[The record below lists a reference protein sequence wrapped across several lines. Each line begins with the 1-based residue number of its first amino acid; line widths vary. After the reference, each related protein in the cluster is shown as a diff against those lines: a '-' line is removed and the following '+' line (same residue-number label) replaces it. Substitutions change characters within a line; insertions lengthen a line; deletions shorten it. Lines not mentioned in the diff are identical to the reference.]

1 MLTYAIRIHERGGPE
16 VMRYDAIEIADPRAG
31 EVRIRNTAVGLNF
44 IDPGHRTGARLEYRH
59 EGAFPLILGT
69 EGAGVVEAVGP
80 GVEGWSVGDRVA
92 YWYAPPSCA
101 YSEHLNYP
109 VEWLVRLPDDIS
121 DETAAA
127 VLCKGMTVEMMVR
140 RCWPV
145 NEGDFVVVH
154 AAAGATG
161 HLLAQWLKALGATV
175 LGTMSTDEKAEMAK
189 AHGTD
194 YAVVYSR
201 EGFVRP
207 VWELSDGKG
216 AAIVYEGVGK
226 DTFDD
231 SLDCLGFRGAV
242 LLYGFSSGPV
252 TSVDPFLLHRKGCL
266 YLTRPS
272 VHQYNKT
279 PETFMDSASALF
291 AMIRSGKIKVHIGQ
305 RYALQDVASAHRDL
319 ESRRTIGATVLIP

>member
-1 MLTYAIRIHERGGPE
+1 MLTHAIRIHQRGGPE
-16 VMRYDAIEIADPRAG
+16 VMRYDEIEIDEPGIG
-31 EVRIRNTAVGLNF
+31 EVRIRNSAIGLNF

-69 EGAGVVEAVGP
+69 EGAGIVEAVGP
-80 GVEGWSVGDRVA
+80 RVEGWSIGDRVA
-92 YWYAPPSCA
+92 YWYAPPSRA

-109 VEWLVRLPDDIS
+109 VEWLVRLPDHIS
-121 DETAAA
+121 EETAAA
-127 VLCKGMTVEMMVR
+127 VLCKGMTAEMMVR

-175 LGTMSTDEKAEMAK
+175 LGTMSSDRKAKMALQ
-189 AHGTD
+189 HGSD
-194 YAVVYSR
+194 HVVIYTR
-201 EGFVRP
+201 EDFIRP

-226 DTFDD
+226 DTFSD
-231 SLDCLGFRGAV
+231 SLDCLGFRGAL

-252 TSVDPFLLHRKGCL
+252 TCVDPFLLHRKGCL
-266 YLTRPS
+266 YVTRPS

-279 PETFMDSASALF
+279 PTSS
-291 AMIRSGKIKVHIGQ
+291 
-305 RYALQDVASAHRDL
+305 
-319 ESRRTIGATVLIP
+319 